1 MLTYILTMW
10 NDKSEVI
17 LKQELSSS
25 DDDAMGQEKE
35 EKELTILQSIH
46 SSGTDSQ
53 KFFMS

>member
-1 MLTYILTMW
+1 MW